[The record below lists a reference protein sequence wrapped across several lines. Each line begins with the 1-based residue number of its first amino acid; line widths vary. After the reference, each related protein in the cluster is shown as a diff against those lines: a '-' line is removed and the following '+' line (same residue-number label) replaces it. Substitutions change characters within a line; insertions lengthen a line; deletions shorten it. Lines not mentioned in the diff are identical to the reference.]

1 MDAGF
6 RILSVNDREEIT
18 ALSSRYPEVLFV
30 ATDRNASAWSG
41 RKNPY
46 IADLLLALKDADEPV
61 VGIINSDL
69 VFESS
74 AMWRERLPSLVSD
87 TVIAGQRYDTTSL
100 SNGIFRRF
108 WPGFDF
114 FFFDRAI
121 ADALGEIAMPF
132 AMGLPFWDYW
142 FPAAAAIRKRR
153 VLVVDRPGAAHLM
166 HGHGY
171 QHSTL
176 CKFAQI
182 FSKSILRETE
192 AAESAPEFVAPIIPI
207 CREIDALRN
216 DAENSELEIL
226 KRTNEILALL
236 PSRMRENAIRF
247 ETTNAEIHAAH
258 PAGRADD
265 SGTSPM
271 FERSQIASSI
281 FHRFDRRL
289 AAGEAFERAKA
300 LQHQGRLA
308 DAEREYEMA
317 LGEAPE
323 DFDVLLS
330 FGEFLYLRGQKD
342 RACHLLG
349 MAVHQQPDS
358 PRPLN
363 SLGVA
368 LHALGRHDDAIASFE
383 KLLRIDRTFKDA
395 YLSLSFVLSERGRIR
410 EALDYLGQA
419 LAEWPDFPEA
429 AKLRAHISRIAAR

>member
-1 MDAGF
+1 VQF
-6 RILSVNDREEIT
+6 I
-18 ALSSRYPEVLFV
+18 

-46 IADLLLALKDADEPV
+46 ISDLLLALKDADEPV

-69 VFESS
+69 IFETS
-74 AMWRERLPSLVSD
+74 AMWTERLPSLVND

-100 SNGIFRRF
+100 THGIFRRF

-121 ADALGEIAMPF
+121 ADALSEIAMPF

-153 VLVVDRPGAAHLM
+153 VIVVDRPGAAHLM

-171 QHSTL
+171 QNSTL

-182 FSKSILRETE
+182 FSQSILRETE
-192 AAESAPEFVAPIIPI
+192 AAESAPEFVAPIISI

-216 DAENSELEIL
+216 DSVNSELEIL
-226 KRTNEILALL
+226 KKTNEILALL
-236 PSRMRENAIRF
+236 PSRMRKNAIRF

-258 PAGRADD
+258 STGRADD
-265 SGTSPM
+265 SGTRPK
-271 FERSQIASSI
+271 FEGSKIASNI
-281 FHRFDRRL
+281 FHRFDQRL

-300 LQHQGRLA
+300 LQHQGKLA

-317 LGEAPE
+317 LGAAPE

-349 MAVHQQPDS
+349 KAVHQQPDS

-368 LHALGRHDDAIASFE
+368 LHALSRHDDAIASFE

-395 YLSLSFVLSERGRIR
+395 YLSLSFVLFERGRLR
-410 EALDYLGQA
+410 EALDYLNQV
-419 LAEWPDFPEA
+419 LVEWPDFPEA
-429 AKLRAHISRIAAR
+429 ANLRAHIARMAPG